1 MPLHTKLPE
10 DLKEVDVIV
19 SYPAPYWLDQRGAFS
34 AKGSHMLTEIRLQ
47 EVR

>member
-10 DLKEVDVIV
+10 DLKEVDVVV
-19 SYPAPYWLDQRGAFS
+19 SDAASYWLDQRWAFS
-34 AKGSHMLTEIRLQ
+34 AKGSHMLMEFRLQ